1 MGLLGNASL
10 SSYLPSS
17 DIEEECLKSSQ
28 PCDVGNPAVDETYSP
43 HNINCSIIS
52 TENQYPSTA
61 HNDPGHAARLGPQ
74 DALRNDE
81 LVPSVVRD
89 DRSARTNERFIF
101 DWQEKDID
109 PGVELLVSGSLKRT
123 VPHAFEQSENEDI
136 LGDAGNTAFWAPFNT
151 TETSLST
158 TRRSSLMPKGNWDAQ
173 SSDNSSI
180 LDEGKPRPKR
190 PRRGPELERSLK
202 LACPFYK
209 NDPRKYNIQTNR
221 VCASRAWDSV
231 SRVKEHL
238 YRCHLAPPY
247 CQRCKEV
254 FGTEQD
260 LKSHLVDR
268 MPCYFKE
275 GDPPDGISAETQK
288 ALKSRKKAGQNV
300 PQKERWKEI
309 YQMLFPGHDIPD
321 PSFDT
326 VQELI
331 DLGDF
336 ETYFR
341 QELPKL
347 VRSDLEVEASRKQR
361 ALHDILLPQ
370 TVQTVQR
377 YHDLVLSS
385 YRDSWP
391 RRQIPSIPVTAP
403 PKSLAETYMTN
414 PIFGLN

>member
-1 MGLLGNASL
+1 LN
-10 SSYLPSS
+10 S
-17 DIEEECLKSSQ
+17 D
-28 PCDVGNPAVDETYSP
+28 SP

-89 DRSARTNERFIF
+89 GRSARTNERFIF

-109 PGVELLVSGSLKRT
+109 PGVEWLVSGSLKRT

-136 LGDAGNTAFWAPFNT
+136 LGDAGYTAIWAPFNT

-190 PRRGPELERSLK
+190 PRRGPELPVDRSLK

-209 NDPRKYNIQTNR
+209 NDPRKYNIQRNR
-221 VCASRAWDSV
+221 VCASGAWESV
-231 SRVKEHL
+231 SRVKFASRISFKMADLTNPREHL

-260 LKSHLVDR
+260 LKSHLFDL

-275 GDPPDGISAETQK
+275 GDPPDGISAE
-288 ALKSRKKAGQNV
+288 
-300 PQKERWKEI
+300 
-309 YQMLFPGHDIPD
+309 
-321 PSFDT
+321 
-326 VQELI
+326 
-331 DLGDF
+331 
-336 ETYFR
+336 
-341 QELPKL
+341 
-347 VRSDLEVEASRKQR
+347 KQR
-361 ALHDILLPQ
+361 H
-370 TVQTVQR
+370 
-377 YHDLVLSS
+377 
-385 YRDSWP
+385 
-391 RRQIPSIPVTAP
+391 
-403 PKSLAETYMTN
+403 
-414 PIFGLN
+414 